1 MTPLQRKTKTY
12 SNLVLVG
19 PKSINNRVYAP
30 EVLRKAVEDG
40 LYDGVPIFLD
50 HEEKIQTLVG
60 RVTKAYWDEDKNC
73 IRGDIEIYDSP
84 YSSIIDI
91 IINVFGGEFG
101 FSHVVEAE
109 VDEDKESG
117 REYVKHINKVKS
129 VDLVT
134 DPATTRG
141 INEVQERVMNA
152 IRNVIKESK
161 IKKLRECGGNTTQK
175 PAVNANSLDV
185 VDSLIQSY
193 YNGEISLHALVKLLE
208 ILSQGELREN
218 VERKECCQENEGKAM
233 PKKKVKEQEPD
244 FMNDENIDEKDKE
257 VFDNEDTQEQE
268 EYKEK
273 EDETL
278 EEDSHL
284 EDEGEDY
291 EDDNQD
297 VEVEEDYMG
306 DEDEYKYEEYR
317 DEELD
322 EQDEEN
328 IEYKDDVEVEGDMD
342 WEAEEDMDWG
352 VEEDRKEDE
361 YYHEDKEIKES
372 KKRRKNKIKRVKES
386 VLSLKRE
393 LNLARKKLR
402 ESQKLL
408 EEIVKSRYVPSPKEY
423 KIISESKD
431 PVGLI
436 KILSEKRVVV
446 PKSKP
451 KTISESRKVEQS
463 KDEWDQMIE
472 EVRRR
477 KGLIR

>member
-1 MTPLQRKTKTY
+1 MPPLQGKIKTY

-19 PKSINNRVYAP
+19 PKSVNNRVYSP

-117 REYVKHINKVKS
+117 KEYVKHISKVKS

-134 DPATTRG
+134 DPATTKG

-152 IRNVIKESK
+152 IRNVIKESR
-161 IKKLRECGGNTTQK
+161 IRKLKECGENATQK
-175 PAVNANSLDV
+175 PAVNMQSLGV

-193 YNGEISLHALVKLLE
+193 YNGEISLPALVKLLE
-208 ILSQGELREN
+208 ILSQGELRES
-218 VERKECCQENEGKAM
+218 VKRKECCQESEGKTM
-233 PKKKVKEQEPD
+233 PKRKLKEQESD
-244 FMNDENIDEKDKE
+244 FMKDEVLDNKDKK
-257 VFDNEDTQEQE
+257 VVDGEDTKEQE
-268 EYKEK
+268 EDKEK

-278 EEDSHL
+278 EEGEDLENAEDNEESENKEFEEEEMSE
-284 EDEGEDY
+284 EDEESSNEELEEQDEDGM
-291 EDDNQD
+291 EGK
-297 VEVEEDYMG
+297 G
-306 DEDEYKYEEYR
+306 DEDEEE
-317 DEELD
+317 EM
-322 EQDEEN
+322 N
-328 IEYKDDVEVEGDMD
+328 
-342 WEAEEDMDWG
+342 ED
-352 VEEDRKEDE
+352 VEED
-361 YYHEDKEIKES
+361 HEDDEDSQGDKELKES
-372 KKRRKNKIKRVKES
+372 KKGSKNKTKQVKES
-386 VLSLKRE
+386 ILSLKRE
-393 LNLARKKLR
+393 LNLTRKKLR

-408 EEIVKSRYVPSPKEY
+408 EEIVKSRYIPSAREF

-431 PVGLI
+431 PVSLI

-446 PKSKP
+446 TKSKP
-451 KTISESRKVEQS
+451 KTISESRNNTQQP
-463 KDEWDQMIE
+463 DEWDQMIE

>member
-1 MTPLQRKTKTY
+1 MPPLQGKIKTY

-19 PKSINNRVYAP
+19 PKSVNNRVYAP
-30 EVLRKAVEDG
+30 DVLRKAVEDG

-84 YSSIIDI
+84 YSSLIDI

-117 REYVKHINKVKS
+117 KEYVKYISKVKS

-134 DPATTRG
+134 DPATTKG

-152 IRNVIKESK
+152 IRNVIKESR
-161 IKKLRECGGNTTQK
+161 IRKLKECGENTTQK
-175 PAVNANSLDV
+175 PAVNMQSLGV

-193 YNGEISLHALVKLLE
+193 YNGEISLPALVKLLE
-208 ILSQGELREN
+208 ILSQGELRES
-218 VERKECCQENEGKAM
+218 VERKECCQESGGETM
-233 PKKKVKEQEPD
+233 PKRKLKEQEASL
-244 FMNDENIDEKDKE
+244 MKDEKMDEKDKE
-257 VFDNEDTQEQE
+257 VINHEDTKEQE
-268 EYKEK
+268 EDKEK

-284 EDEGEDY
+284 EGEGEDKEVGEEGMEDENH
-291 EDDNQD
+291 EDDESSDEELEEQD
-297 VEVEEDYMG
+297 EEEMEDEGDGDLEEEMDEEVEEDYEE
-306 DEDEYKYEEYR
+306 DEDTH
-317 DEELD
+317 
-322 EQDEEN
+322 
-328 IEYKDDVEVEGDMD
+328 G
-342 WEAEEDMDWG
+342 
-352 VEEDRKEDE
+352 
-361 YYHEDKEIKES
+361 DKELKES
-372 KKRRKNKIKRVKES
+372 KKRSKNKTKQVKES
-386 VLSLKRE
+386 ILSLKRE
-393 LNLARKKLR
+393 LNLTRKKLR

-408 EEIVKSRYVPSPKEY
+408 EEIVKSRYVPSLKEY

-446 PKSKP
+446 TKSKP
-451 KTISESRKVEQS
+451 KTISESRNNTQQP
-463 KDEWDQMIE
+463 DEWDQMIE

>member
-1 MTPLQRKTKTY
+1 MPPLQGKTKTY

-19 PKSINNRVYAP
+19 PRSVNNRVYAP
-30 EVLRKAVEDG
+30 DVLRKAVENG
-40 LYDGVPIFLD
+40 LYNGVPIFLD

-117 REYVKHINKVKS
+117 KEYVKSISKVKS

-134 DPATTRG
+134 DPATTKG
-141 INEVQERVMNA
+141 INEVQERVMSA
-152 IRNVIKESK
+152 IRNVIKESR
-161 IKKLRECGGNTTQK
+161 IRKLKECGENTTQK
-175 PAVNANSLDV
+175 PAVNMQSLGV

-193 YNGEISLHALVKLLE
+193 YNGEISLPALVKLLE
-208 ILSQGELREN
+208 ILSQGELRES
-218 VERKECCQENEGKAM
+218 VERKECCQESEGKAM
-233 PKKKVKEQEPD
+233 PKRKLKEQEVD
-244 FMNDENIDEKDKE
+244 LMKDDKMDEKDKE
-257 VFDNEDTQEQE
+257 VVNHEDTKEQE
-268 EYKEK
+268 EDKEK
-273 EDETL
+273 EDDTL

-284 EDEGEDY
+284 EGEGEDKKVEEAGMEEENY
-291 EDDNQD
+291 ED
-297 VEVEEDYMG
+297 EEPHG
-306 DEDEYKYEEYR
+306 E
-317 DEELD
+317 DEELEEEYSEDAEDD
-322 EQDEEN
+322 E
-328 IEYKDDVEVEGDMD
+328 DVEEGMD
-342 WEAEEDMDWG
+342 EEAEEDH
-352 VEEDRKEDE
+352 EEDEND
-361 YYHEDKEIKES
+361 HEDKEIKES
-372 KKRRKNKIKRVKES
+372 KKRSANKTKQVKES

-393 LNLARKKLR
+393 LNLTRKKLR

-408 EEIVKSRYVPSPKEY
+408 EEIVKSRYIPSLKEY

-446 PKSKP
+446 TKSKP
-451 KTISESRKVEQS
+451 KTISESRNKTQQP
-463 KDEWDQMIE
+463 DEWDQMIE

>member
-1 MTPLQRKTKTY
+1 MPPLQGKTKTY

-19 PKSINNRVYAP
+19 PKSINNRIYASD
-30 EVLRKAVEDG
+30 VLRRAVKDG

-60 RVTKAYWDEDKNC
+60 RVTRAYWDEDKNC

-117 REYVKHINKVKS
+117 KEYVKHISKVKS

-134 DPATTRG
+134 DPATTKG

-152 IRNVIKESK
+152 IRNVIKESR
-161 IKKLRECGGNTTQK
+161 IRKLKECGENTTQK
-175 PAVNANSLDV
+175 PAVNMQSLGV

-208 ILSQGELREN
+208 ILSQGELRES
-218 VERKECCQENEGKAM
+218 VERKECCQESEGKTM
-233 PKKKVKEQEPD
+233 PKRKLKEQESD
-244 FMNDENIDEKDKE
+244 FMKDEVLDNKDKK
-257 VFDNEDTQEQE
+257 VVDGEDTKEQE
-268 EYKEK
+268 EDKEK

-284 EDEGEDY
+284 DGEGEDKEVGEGDMEDKNYEDEESSDEELEERDEDGIEGKGDEDLEEDMNEEVEGDY
-291 EDDNQD
+291 EDDED
-297 VEVEEDYMG
+297 VHGE
-306 DEDEYKYEEYR
+306 K
-317 DEELD
+317 EL
-322 EQDEEN
+322 
-328 IEYKDDVEVEGDMD
+328 
-342 WEAEEDMDWG
+342 
-352 VEEDRKEDE
+352 
-361 YYHEDKEIKES
+361 KES
-372 KKRRKNKIKRVKES
+372 SKNKVKQVKES

-393 LNLARKKLR
+393 LNLVRRKLR
-402 ESQKLL
+402 DSQKLL
-408 EEIVKSRYVPSPKEY
+408 EEIVKSRYVPSLKEY

-451 KTISESRKVEQS
+451 KTISESRNNTQQP
-463 KDEWDQMIE
+463 DEWDQMIE

>member
-1 MTPLQRKTKTY
+1 MPPSQGKIKTY

-19 PKSINNRVYAP
+19 PKSVNNRVYAP
-30 EVLRKAVEDG
+30 DVLRKAVEDG

-117 REYVKHINKVKS
+117 KEYVKHISKVKS

-134 DPATTRG
+134 DPATTKG

-152 IRNVIKESK
+152 IRNVIKESR
-161 IKKLRECGGNTTQK
+161 IRKLKECGENATQK
-175 PAVNANSLDV
+175 PAVNMQSLGV

-193 YNGEISLHALVKLLE
+193 YNGEISLPALVKLLE
-208 ILSQGELREN
+208 ILSQGELRES
-218 VERKECCQENEGKAM
+218 VERKECCQESEGETM
-233 PKKKVKEQEPD
+233 PKRKLKEQEASL
-244 FMNDENIDEKDKE
+244 MKDEKMDEKDKE
-257 VFDNEDTQEQE
+257 VINHEDTKEQE
-268 EYKEK
+268 EDKEK

-284 EDEGEDY
+284 EGEGEDKEVGEEGMEDENH
-291 EDDNQD
+291 EDDESSDEELEEQD
-297 VEVEEDYMG
+297 EEEMEDEGDGDLEEEMDEEVEEDYEE
-306 DEDEYKYEEYR
+306 DEDTH
-317 DEELD
+317 
-322 EQDEEN
+322 
-328 IEYKDDVEVEGDMD
+328 G
-342 WEAEEDMDWG
+342 
-352 VEEDRKEDE
+352 
-361 YYHEDKEIKES
+361 DKELKES
-372 KKRRKNKIKRVKES
+372 KKPSKSKTKQVKES
-386 VLSLKRE
+386 ILSLKRE
-393 LNLARKKLR
+393 LNLTRKKLR

-408 EEIVKSRYVPSPKEY
+408 EEIVKSRYVPSLKEY

-446 PKSKP
+446 TKSKP
-451 KTISESRKVEQS
+451 KTISESRNNTQQP
-463 KDEWDQMIE
+463 DEWDQMIE

>member
-1 MTPLQRKTKTY
+1 MPPLQGKIKSY

-84 YSSIIDI
+84 YSSVIDI

-117 REYVKHINKVKS
+117 KEYVKHISKVKS

-134 DPATTRG
+134 DPATTKG

-152 IRNVIKESK
+152 IRNVIKESRTR
-161 IKKLRECGGNTTQK
+161 KLKECGENATQK
-175 PAVNANSLDV
+175 PAVNMKSLGV

-193 YNGEISLHALVKLLE
+193 YNGEISLPALVKLLE
-208 ILSQGELREN
+208 ILSQGELRES
-218 VERKECCQENEGKAM
+218 VERKECCQESEGKTM
-233 PKKKVKEQEPD
+233 PKRKLKEQESD
-244 FMNDENIDEKDKE
+244 FVKDEKMDEKDKE
-257 VFDNEDTQEQE
+257 VVNHEDTKEQE
-268 EYKEK
+268 EDKEK

-278 EEDSHL
+278 EE
-284 EDEGEDY
+284 GEDLENA
-291 EDDNQD
+291 EDSEDSED
-297 VEVEEDYMG
+297 KEVEEGEMSE
-306 DEDEYKYEEYR
+306 EDEESSD
-317 DEELD
+317 DEELE

-328 IEYKDDVEVEGDMD
+328 MEGEGDEDVEDEMDEEVSDDHEGN
-342 WEAEEDMDWG
+342 EDD
-352 VEEDRKEDE
+352 
-361 YYHEDKEIKES
+361 HEDKELKES
-372 KKRRKNKIKRVKES
+372 KKRSKNKVKQVKES

-402 ESQKLL
+402 ESQRLL
-408 EEIVKSRYVPSPKEY
+408 EEIVKSRYVPSEKEY

>member
-1 MTPLQRKTKTY
+1 MPPLQGKTKTY

-19 PKSINNRVYAP
+19 PRSVNNRVYAP
-30 EVLRKAVEDG
+30 DVLRKAVEEG

-109 VDEDKESG
+109 VDEDRDSG
-117 REYVKHINKVKS
+117 KEYVKHISKVKS

-134 DPATTRG
+134 DPATTKG
-141 INEVQERVMNA
+141 INEVQERVMYA
-152 IRNVIKESK
+152 IRNVIKESR
-161 IKKLRECGGNTTQK
+161 KKQLKECGGNTTHK
-175 PAVNANSLDV
+175 PIGDTKSLGV
-185 VDSLIQSY
+185 VDNLIQSY
-193 YNGEISLHALVKLLE
+193 YNGEISLPALVKLLE
-208 ILSQGELREN
+208 ILSQGELREK
-218 VERKECCQENEGKAM
+218 VERKECCKENEGEAM
-233 PKKKVKEQEPD
+233 PKKKLKEQEAD
-244 FMNDENIDEKDKE
+244 FMKDEKMNEKDKE
-257 VFDNEDTQEQE
+257 VVNHEDTKEQE
-268 EYKEK
+268 EDKEK

-284 EDEGEDY
+284 EGENKDK
-291 EDDNQD
+291 
-297 VEVEEDYMG
+297 EVEEEESH
-306 DEDEYKYEEYR
+306 EDVEDHGK
-317 DEELD
+317 DEELEEEYD
-322 EQDEEN
+322 EDMEDDEDVKGE
-328 IEYKDDVEVEGDMD
+328 EDVEDV
-342 WEAEEDMDWG
+342 EEDMD
-352 VEEDRKEDE
+352 EDAEGDE
-361 YYHEDKEIKES
+361 VDHEDKELKES
-372 KKRRKNKIKRVKES
+372 KKRSKNKTKQVKES

-393 LNLARKKLR
+393 LNLTRKKLR

-408 EEIVKSRYVPSPKEY
+408 EEIVKSRYVPSVREY

-446 PKSKP
+446 AKNKP
-451 KTISESRKVEQS
+451 KTISESRNSTQQP
-463 KDEWDQMIE
+463 DELS
-472 EVRRR
+472 
-477 KGLIR
+477 LIHI

>member
-1 MTPLQRKTKTY
+1 MPPLQGKTKTY

-19 PKSINNRVYAP
+19 PKSINNRIYAP
-30 EVLRKAVEDG
+30 DVLRRAVEDG

-60 RVTKAYWDEDKNC
+60 RVTNAYWDEDKNC

-117 REYVKHINKVKS
+117 KEYVKHISKVKS

-134 DPATTRG
+134 DPATTKG

-152 IRNVIKESK
+152 IRNVIKESR
-161 IKKLRECGGNTTQK
+161 IRKLKECGENTTQK
-175 PAVNANSLDV
+175 PAINMQSLGV

-208 ILSQGELREN
+208 ILSQGELRES
-218 VERKECCQENEGKAM
+218 VERKECCQESEGKTM
-233 PKKKVKEQEPD
+233 PKRKLKEQESD
-244 FMNDENIDEKDKE
+244 FMKDEVLDNKDKK
-257 VFDNEDTQEQE
+257 VVDSEDTKEQE
-268 EYKEK
+268 EDKEK

-284 EDEGEDY
+284 DGESEDKEVGEEDMEDENY
-291 EDDNQD
+291 EDEESSDEELEEQD
-297 VEVEEDYMG
+297 KDGMEGKG
-306 DEDEYKYEEYR
+306 DEDLEE
-317 DEELD
+317 DMNE
-322 EQDEEN
+322 
-328 IEYKDDVEVEGDMD
+328 EVEGD
-342 WEAEEDMDWG
+342 
-352 VEEDRKEDE
+352 
-361 YYHEDKEIKES
+361 HEDDKDIHGEKELKES
-372 KKRRKNKIKRVKES
+372 SKNKTKQVKES

-393 LNLARKKLR
+393 LNLTRKKLR

-408 EEIVKSRYVPSPKEY
+408 EEIVKSRYVPSLKEY

-451 KTISESRKVEQS
+451 KTISESRNNTQQL
-463 KDEWDQMIE
+463 DEWDQMIE

>member
-1 MTPLQRKTKTY
+1 MPPLQGKTKTY

-19 PKSINNRVYAP
+19 PRSVNNRVYAP
-30 EVLRKAVEDG
+30 DVLRKAVENG

-117 REYVKHINKVKS
+117 KEYVKSISKVKS

-134 DPATTRG
+134 DPATTKG
-141 INEVQERVMNA
+141 INEVQERVMSA
-152 IRNVIKESK
+152 IRNVIKESR
-161 IKKLRECGGNTTQK
+161 IRKLKECGENTTQK
-175 PAVNANSLDV
+175 PAVNMKSLGV

-193 YNGEISLHALVKLLE
+193 YNGEISLPALVKLLE
-208 ILSQGELREN
+208 ILSQGELRES
-218 VERKECCQENEGKAM
+218 VERKECCQESEGKTM
-233 PKKKVKEQEPD
+233 PKRKLKEQEVD
-244 FMNDENIDEKDKE
+244 LMKDDKMDEKDKE
-257 VFDNEDTQEQE
+257 VVNHEDTKEQE
-268 EYKEK
+268 EDKEK
-273 EDETL
+273 EDDTL

-284 EDEGEDY
+284 EGEGEDKKVEEAGMEEENY
-291 EDDNQD
+291 EDEEPHGEDKELEEEYSEDAEDDED
-297 VEVEEDYMG
+297 VEEGM
-306 DEDEYKYEEYR
+306 DE
-317 DEELD
+317 
-322 EQDEEN
+322 
-328 IEYKDDVEVEGDMD
+328 
-342 WEAEEDMDWG
+342 EAEEDH
-352 VEEDRKEDE
+352 EEDEND
-361 YYHEDKEIKES
+361 HEDKEIKES
-372 KKRRKNKIKRVKES
+372 KKRSANKTKQVKES

-393 LNLARKKLR
+393 LNLTRKKLR

-408 EEIVKSRYVPSPKEY
+408 EEIVKSRYIPSLKEY

-446 PKSKP
+446 TKSKP
-451 KTISESRKVEQS
+451 KTISESRNNAQQP
-463 KDEWDQMIE
+463 DEWDQMIE

>member
-1 MTPLQRKTKTY
+1 MPPLQGKNKTY

-19 PKSINNRVYAP
+19 PKSVNNRVYAS

-73 IRGDIEIYDSP
+73 VRGDIEIYDSP

-117 REYVKHINKVKS
+117 KEYVKHISKVKS

-134 DPATTRG
+134 DPATTKG
-141 INEVQERVMNA
+141 INEIQEQVMNA
-152 IRNVIKESK
+152 IRNVIRESR
-161 IKKLRECGGNTTQK
+161 KKQLKECGENTTHK
-175 PAVNANSLDV
+175 PIGNIKPLGVI
-185 VDSLIQSY
+185 DSLIQSY
-193 YNGEISLHALVKLLE
+193 YNGEISLPELVKLLE
-208 ILSQGELREN
+208 ILSQGELREK
-218 VERKECCQENEGKAM
+218 VERKECCQESEGKTM
-233 PKKKVKEQEPD
+233 PKKKLKEQEAD
-244 FMNDENIDEKDKE
+244 FMKDEKMDEKDKE
-257 VFDNEDTQEQE
+257 VVDHEDTKEQE
-268 EYKEK
+268 EDKEK

-284 EDEGEDY
+284 EGEGEDK
-291 EDDNQD
+291 
-297 VEVEEDYMG
+297 EVEEGEMSE
-306 DEDEYKYEEYR
+306 EDEESD
-317 DEELD
+317 DEELE
-322 EQDEEN
+322 EQDEEDM
-328 IEYKDDVEVEGDMD
+328 EGEGDEDAEGDEDVEENM
-342 WEAEEDMDWG
+342 EED
-352 VEEDRKEDE
+352 VEEENEVD
-361 YYHEDKEIKES
+361 HEDKELKES
-372 KKRRKNKIKRVKES
+372 KKRSKNKTKQVKES

-393 LNLARKKLR
+393 LNLTRKKLR

-408 EEIVKSRYVPSPKEY
+408 EEIVKSRYVPSLKEY

-446 PKSKP
+446 TKSKP

>member
-1 MTPLQRKTKTY
+1 MPPLQGKTKTY

-19 PKSINNRVYAP
+19 PKSINNRIYAP
-30 EVLRKAVEDG
+30 DVLRKAVEDG

-84 YSSIIDI
+84 YSSLIDI
-91 IINVFGGEFG
+91 IINVFGSEFG

-117 REYVKHINKVKS
+117 KEYVKHISKVKS

-152 IRNVIKESK
+152 IRNVIKESRTRE
-161 IKKLRECGGNTTQK
+161 IKECGENTMQK
-175 PAVNANSLDV
+175 PAVNMQSLGV
-185 VDSLIQSY
+185 VDNLIQAY
-193 YNGEISLHALVKLLE
+193 YNGEISLPALVKLLE
-208 ILSQGELREN
+208 ILSQGELRES
-218 VERKECCQENEGKAM
+218 VERKECCQESEGKTM
-233 PKKKVKEQEPD
+233 PKRKLKEQESD
-244 FMNDENIDEKDKE
+244 FMKDEVLDNKDKK
-257 VFDNEDTQEQE
+257 VVDGEDTKEQE
-268 EYKEK
+268 EDKEK

-284 EDEGEDY
+284 DGEGEDKEVGEGDMEDENY
-291 EDDNQD
+291 ED
-297 VEVEEDYMG
+297 EESS
-306 DEDEYKYEEYR
+306 
-317 DEELD
+317 DEELE
-322 EQDEEN
+322 EQDEDGMEGKGDEN
-328 IEYKDDVEVEGDMD
+328 L
-342 WEAEEDMDWG
+342 EEDMNEE
-352 VEEDRKEDE
+352 VEKD
-361 YYHEDKEIKES
+361 HEDDEDVHGEKELKES
-372 KKRRKNKIKRVKES
+372 SKNKVKQVKES

-393 LNLARKKLR
+393 LNLVRRKLR
-402 ESQKLL
+402 DSQKLL
-408 EEIVKSRYVPSPKEY
+408 EEIVKSRYVPSLKEY

-446 PKSKP
+446 TKGKP
-451 KTISESRKVEQS
+451 KTISESRNNTQQP
-463 KDEWDQMIE
+463 DEWDQMIE

>member
-1 MTPLQRKTKTY
+1 MPPLQGKTKTY

-19 PKSINNRVYAP
+19 PKSVNNRVYAP

-60 RVTKAYWDEDKNC
+60 RVTKAYWDENKNC
-73 IRGDIEIYDSP
+73 VRGDIEIYDSP
-84 YSSIIDI
+84 YSSLIDI

-109 VDEDKESG
+109 VDEEKESG
-117 REYVKHINKVKS
+117 KEYVKHISKVKS

-134 DPATTRG
+134 DPATTKG

-152 IRNVIKESK
+152 IRNVIKESR
-161 IKKLRECGGNTTQK
+161 IRKLKECGENTTHK
-175 PAVNANSLDV
+175 PAVNMQSLGV

-193 YNGEISLHALVKLLE
+193 YNGEISLPALVKLLE
-208 ILSQGELREN
+208 ILSQGELRES
-218 VERKECCQENEGKAM
+218 VERKECCQESEGETM
-233 PKKKVKEQEPD
+233 PKRKLKEQEASL
-244 FMNDENIDEKDKE
+244 MKDEKMDEKDKE
-257 VFDNEDTQEQE
+257 VINHEDTKEQE
-268 EYKEK
+268 EDKEK

-284 EDEGEDY
+284 EGEGEDKEVGEEGMEDENH
-291 EDDNQD
+291 EDDESSDEELEEQD
-297 VEVEEDYMG
+297 EEEMEDEGDGDLEEEMDEEVEEDYEE
-306 DEDEYKYEEYR
+306 DEDTH
-317 DEELD
+317 
-322 EQDEEN
+322 
-328 IEYKDDVEVEGDMD
+328 G
-342 WEAEEDMDWG
+342 
-352 VEEDRKEDE
+352 
-361 YYHEDKEIKES
+361 DKELKES
-372 KKRRKNKIKRVKES
+372 KKRSKNKTKQVKES
-386 VLSLKRE
+386 ILSLKRE
-393 LNLARKKLR
+393 LNLTRKKLR

-408 EEIVKSRYVPSPKEY
+408 EEIVKSRYVPSLKEY

-446 PKSKP
+446 TKSKP
-451 KTISESRKVEQS
+451 KTISESRNNTQQP
-463 KDEWDQMIE
+463 DEWDQMIE

>member
-1 MTPLQRKTKTY
+1 MPPLQGKTKTY

-19 PKSINNRVYAP
+19 PKSVNNRIYAP
-30 EVLRKAVEDG
+30 DVLRKAVEDG

-109 VDEDKESG
+109 VDEEKESG
-117 REYVKHINKVKS
+117 KEYVKHISKVKS

-134 DPATTRG
+134 DPATTKG

-152 IRNVIKESK
+152 IRNVIKESR
-161 IKKLRECGGNTTQK
+161 IRKLKECGENTTQK
-175 PAVNANSLDV
+175 PAVNMQSLGV
-185 VDSLIQSY
+185 VDNLIQAY
-193 YNGEISLHALVKLLE
+193 YNGEISLPALVKLLE
-208 ILSQGELREN
+208 ILSQGELRES
-218 VERKECCQENEGKAM
+218 VERKECCQESEGETM
-233 PKKKVKEQEPD
+233 PKRKLKEQESSI
-244 FMNDENIDEKDKE
+244 MKDEDLNNKDKE
-257 VFDNEDTQEQE
+257 VVNNEDTKEQE
-268 EYKEK
+268 EDREK

-278 EEDSHL
+278 EEGEDLVNAEDNEESENKEVDEEEMSE
-284 EDEGEDY
+284 EDEESSDDELEEQDEDGMEGEGD
-291 EDDNQD
+291 EDEEEEMNE
-297 VEVEEDYMG
+297 EVEEDH
-306 DEDEYKYEEYR
+306 
-317 DEELD
+317 
-322 EQDEEN
+322 EEN
-328 IEYKDDVEVEGDMD
+328 EDDHEG
-342 WEAEEDMDWG
+342 
-352 VEEDRKEDE
+352 KEL
-361 YYHEDKEIKES
+361 KES
-372 KKRRKNKIKRVKES
+372 KKRNKNKVKQVKES

-393 LNLARKKLR
+393 LNLTRKKLR

-408 EEIVKSRYVPSPKEY
+408 EEIVKSRYVPSLKEY

-431 PVGLI
+431 PVSLI

-446 PKSKP
+446 AKSKP
-451 KTISESRKVEQS
+451 KTISESRNNTQQP
-463 KDEWDQMIE
+463 DEWDQMIE

>member
-1 MTPLQRKTKTY
+1 MPPLQGKTKTY

-19 PKSINNRVYAP
+19 PKSINNRIYDP
-30 EVLRKAVEDG
+30 DVLRRAVEDG

-60 RVTKAYWDEDKNC
+60 RVTNAYWDEDKNC

-117 REYVKHINKVKS
+117 KEYVKHISKVKS

-134 DPATTRG
+134 DPATTKG

-152 IRNVIKESK
+152 IRNVIKESR
-161 IKKLRECGGNTTQK
+161 IRKLKECGENTTQK
-175 PAVNANSLDV
+175 PAINMQSLGV

-208 ILSQGELREN
+208 ILSQGELRES
-218 VERKECCQENEGKAM
+218 VERKECCQESEGKTM
-233 PKKKVKEQEPD
+233 PKRKLKEQESD
-244 FMNDENIDEKDKE
+244 FMKDEVLDNKDKK
-257 VFDNEDTQEQE
+257 VVDSEDTKEQE
-268 EYKEK
+268 EDKEK

-284 EDEGEDY
+284 DGESEDKEVGEEDMEDENY
-291 EDDNQD
+291 EDEESSDEELEEQD
-297 VEVEEDYMG
+297 KDGMEGKG
-306 DEDEYKYEEYR
+306 DEDLEE
-317 DEELD
+317 DMNE
-322 EQDEEN
+322 
-328 IEYKDDVEVEGDMD
+328 EVEGD
-342 WEAEEDMDWG
+342 
-352 VEEDRKEDE
+352 
-361 YYHEDKEIKES
+361 HEDDKDIHGEKELKES
-372 KKRRKNKIKRVKES
+372 SKNKTKQVKES

-393 LNLARKKLR
+393 LNLTRKKLR

-408 EEIVKSRYVPSPKEY
+408 EEIVKSRYVPSLKEY

-451 KTISESRKVEQS
+451 KTISESRNNTQQL
-463 KDEWDQMIE
+463 DEWDQMIE

>member
-1 MTPLQRKTKTY
+1 MPPLQGKTKTY

-19 PKSINNRVYAP
+19 PKSINNRIYAP
-30 EVLRKAVEDG
+30 DVLRRAVEDG

-91 IINVFGGEFG
+91 IINVFGSEFG

-117 REYVKHINKVKS
+117 KEYVKHISKVKS

-134 DPATTRG
+134 DPATTKG

-152 IRNVIKESK
+152 IRNVIKESR
-161 IKKLRECGGNTTQK
+161 IRKLKECGENTTQK
-175 PAVNANSLDV
+175 PAVNMQSLGV

-208 ILSQGELREN
+208 ILSQGELRES
-218 VERKECCQENEGKAM
+218 VERKECCQESEGKTM
-233 PKKKVKEQEPD
+233 PKRKLKEQESD
-244 FMNDENIDEKDKE
+244 FMKDEVLDNKDKK
-257 VFDNEDTQEQE
+257 VVDSEDTKEQE
-268 EYKEK
+268 EDKEK

-284 EDEGEDY
+284 DGESEDKEVGEEDMEDENY
-291 EDDNQD
+291 ED
-297 VEVEEDYMG
+297 EESS
-306 DEDEYKYEEYR
+306 
-317 DEELD
+317 DEELE
-322 EQDEEN
+322 EQDKDGMEGKGDENLEEDMN
-328 IEYKDDVEVEGDMD
+328 EEVEGD
-342 WEAEEDMDWG
+342 
-352 VEEDRKEDE
+352 
-361 YYHEDKEIKES
+361 HEDDEDVHGEKELKES
-372 KKRRKNKIKRVKES
+372 SKNKTKQVKES

-393 LNLARKKLR
+393 LNLTRKKLR

-408 EEIVKSRYVPSPKEY
+408 EEIVKSRYVPSLKEY

-451 KTISESRKVEQS
+451 KTISESRNNTQQL
-463 KDEWDQMIE
+463 DEWDQMIE

>member
-1 MTPLQRKTKTY
+1 MPPLQGKTKTY

-19 PKSINNRVYAP
+19 PKSVNNRVYAP
-30 EVLRKAVEDG
+30 DVLRKAVEDG

-117 REYVKHINKVKS
+117 KEYVKHISKVKS

-134 DPATTRG
+134 DPATTKG
-141 INEVQERVMNA
+141 INEVQERVMSA
-152 IRNVIKESK
+152 IRNVIKESR
-161 IKKLRECGGNTTQK
+161 KKQLKECGENTTQK
-175 PAVNANSLDV
+175 TAVNMQPLGV
-185 VDSLIQSY
+185 VDNLIQAY
-193 YNGEISLHALVKLLE
+193 YNGEISLPALVKLLD
-208 ILSQGELREN
+208 ILSQGELRES
-218 VERKECCQENEGKAM
+218 VERKECCHESEGETM
-233 PKKKVKEQEPD
+233 PKRKLKEQESN
-244 FMNDENIDEKDKE
+244 FMKDEKMDEKDKE
-257 VFDNEDTQEQE
+257 VINHEDTKEQE
-268 EYKEK
+268 EDKEK

-284 EDEGEDY
+284 EGEGEDK
-291 EDDNQD
+291 
-297 VEVEEDYMG
+297 EVGEEYM
-306 DEDEYKYEEYR
+306 EDENHE
-317 DEELD
+317 DEESSDDELG
-322 EQDEEN
+322 EQDEE
-328 IEYKDDVEVEGDMD
+328 EMEDEGDGDVEEEMD
-342 WEAEEDMDWG
+342 EEAEED
-352 VEEDRKEDE
+352 
-361 YYHEDKEIKES
+361 HEDKELKES
-372 KKRRKNKIKRVKES
+372 KKPSKSKTKQVKES

-393 LNLARKKLR
+393 LNLTRKKLR

-408 EEIVKSRYVPSPKEY
+408 EEIVKSRYVPSAKEY

-446 PKSKP
+446 TKSKP
-451 KTISESRKVEQS
+451 KTISESRNNTQQP
-463 KDEWDQMIE
+463 DEWDQMIE

>member
-1 MTPLQRKTKTY
+1 MPPLQGKTKTY

-19 PKSINNRVYAP
+19 PKSVNNRIYAP
-30 EVLRKAVEDG
+30 DVLRKAVEDG

-117 REYVKHINKVKS
+117 KEYVKHISKVKS

-152 IRNVIKESK
+152 IRSVIKESR
-161 IKKLRECGGNTTQK
+161 IRKLKECGENTT
-175 PAVNANSLDV
+175 VNMQSLGV

-208 ILSQGELREN
+208 ILSQGELRES
-218 VERKECCQENEGKAM
+218 VERKECCQESEGKTM
-233 PKKKVKEQEPD
+233 PKRKLKEQESD
-244 FMNDENIDEKDKE
+244 FMKDEVLNNKDKK
-257 VFDNEDTQEQE
+257 VVDSEDTLEQE

-278 EEDSHL
+278 EEGEDL
-284 EDEGEDY
+284 ENVEDGEESENKEFEEEGVSEEDGELSDEELEEYDEEDMEGEGD
-291 EDDNQD
+291 EDLEEEMNK
-297 VEVEEDYMG
+297 EVEEDYKW
-306 DEDEYKYEEYR
+306 D
-317 DEELD
+317 
-322 EQDEEN
+322 
-328 IEYKDDVEVEGDMD
+328 KD
-342 WEAEEDMDWG
+342 
-352 VEEDRKEDE
+352 VEEDHEGYEGD
-361 YYHEDKEIKES
+361 HEDKELKES
-372 KKRRKNKIKRVKES
+372 KKRNKNKTKQIKES

-393 LNLARKKLR
+393 LNLTRKKLR

-408 EEIVKSRYVPSPKEY
+408 EEIVKSRYVPSLKEY

-446 PKSKP
+446 AKSKP
-451 KTISESRKVEQS
+451 KTISESRNNTQQP
-463 KDEWDQMIE
+463 DEWDQMIE

>member
-1 MTPLQRKTKTY
+1 MPPLQGKTKTY

-19 PKSINNRVYAP
+19 PKSVNNRVYAP
-30 EVLRKAVEDG
+30 DVLRKAVEDG

-50 HEEKIQTLVG
+50 HEEKIQNLVG

-84 YSSIIDI
+84 YSSLIDI
-91 IINVFGGEFG
+91 IINVFGSEFG

-109 VDEDKESG
+109 VDEEKESG
-117 REYVKHINKVKS
+117 KEYVKHISKVKS

-134 DPATTRG
+134 DPATTKG

-152 IRNVIKESK
+152 IRNVIKESR
-161 IKKLRECGGNTTQK
+161 IRKLKECGENTTQK
-175 PAVNANSLDV
+175 PAVNMQPLGV

-193 YNGEISLHALVKLLE
+193 YNGEISLPALVKLLE
-208 ILSQGELREN
+208 ILSQGELRES
-218 VERKECCQENEGKAM
+218 VQRKECCQESEGKAM
-233 PKKKVKEQEPD
+233 PKKKLKEQEASL
-244 FMNDENIDEKDKE
+244 MKDEKMDEKDKE
-257 VFDNEDTQEQE
+257 VINHEDTKEQE
-268 EYKEK
+268 EDKEK

-284 EDEGEDY
+284 DGEGEDKEVEEEYMEDDNHEDEESSDDELEEQDEEEMEDEGDG
-291 EDDNQD
+291 D
-297 VEVEEDYMG
+297 VEEEMDEEVEEDHEE
-306 DEDEYKYEEYR
+306 DEDS
-317 DEELD
+317 
-322 EQDEEN
+322 Q
-328 IEYKDDVEVEGDMD
+328 G
-342 WEAEEDMDWG
+342 
-352 VEEDRKEDE
+352 
-361 YYHEDKEIKES
+361 DKELKES
-372 KKRRKNKIKRVKES
+372 KKGSKNKTKQVKES
-386 VLSLKRE
+386 ILSLKRE
-393 LNLARKKLR
+393 LNLTRKKLR

-408 EEIVKSRYVPSPKEY
+408 EEIVKSRYVPSLKEY

-446 PKSKP
+446 TKGKP
-451 KTISESRKVEQS
+451 KTISESRNNTQQP
-463 KDEWDQMIE
+463 DEWDQMIE

>member
-1 MTPLQRKTKTY
+1 MPPLQGKIKTY

-19 PKSINNRVYAP
+19 PKSVNNRVYAP
-30 EVLRKAVEDG
+30 DVLRKAVEDG

-60 RVTKAYWDEDKNC
+60 RVTKAYWDENKNC

-84 YSSIIDI
+84 YSSLIDI
-91 IINVFGGEFG
+91 IINVFGSEFG

-117 REYVKHINKVKS
+117 KEYVKHISKVKS

-134 DPATTRG
+134 DPATTKG

-152 IRNVIKESK
+152 IRNVIKESR
-161 IKKLRECGGNTTQK
+161 IRKLKECGENTTQK
-175 PAVNANSLDV
+175 PAVNMQSLGV

-193 YNGEISLHALVKLLE
+193 YNGEISLPALVKLLE
-208 ILSQGELREN
+208 ILSQGELRES
-218 VERKECCQENEGKAM
+218 VQIKECCHESEGKTM
-233 PKKKVKEQEPD
+233 PKRKLKEQESD
-244 FMNDENIDEKDKE
+244 FMKDEELDNKDKK
-257 VFDNEDTQEQE
+257 VVDGEDTKEQE
-268 EYKEK
+268 EDKEK

-284 EDEGEDY
+284 DGEGEDKEVGEEGMEEENY
-291 EDDNQD
+291 EDEESSDKELEEQD
-297 VEVEEDYMG
+297 EDGMEGEGDEDVEDKTDEEVEEDHEE
-306 DEDEYKYEEYR
+306 DEDTY
-317 DEELD
+317 
-322 EQDEEN
+322 
-328 IEYKDDVEVEGDMD
+328 G
-342 WEAEEDMDWG
+342 
-352 VEEDRKEDE
+352 
-361 YYHEDKEIKES
+361 DKELKES
-372 KKRRKNKIKRVKES
+372 KKGDKNKTKQVKES

-393 LNLARKKLR
+393 LNLTRKKLR

-408 EEIVKSRYVPSPKEY
+408 EEIVRSRYVPSLKEY

-446 PKSKP
+446 TKSKP
-451 KTISESRKVEQS
+451 KTISESRNNTQQP
-463 KDEWDQMIE
+463 DEWDQMIE

>member
-1 MTPLQRKTKTY
+1 MPPLQGKTKTY

-19 PKSINNRVYAP
+19 PKSVNNRIYAP
-30 EVLRKAVEDG
+30 DVLRRAVEDG

-117 REYVKHINKVKS
+117 KEYVKHISKVKS

-134 DPATTRG
+134 DPATTKG

-152 IRNVIKESK
+152 IRNVIKESR
-161 IKKLRECGGNTTQK
+161 IRKLKECGENTTQK
-175 PAVNANSLDV
+175 PAVNMQSLGV

-193 YNGEISLHALVKLLE
+193 YNSEISLHALVKLLE
-208 ILSQGELREN
+208 ILSQGELREG
-218 VERKECCQENEGKAM
+218 VERKECCQESEGKTM
-233 PKKKVKEQEPD
+233 PKRKLKEQESD
-244 FMNDENIDEKDKE
+244 FMKDEVLDNKDKK
-257 VFDNEDTQEQE
+257 VVDSEDTKEQE
-268 EYKEK
+268 EDKEK

-284 EDEGEDY
+284 DGESEDKEVGEEDMEDENY
-291 EDDNQD
+291 EDEESSDEELEEQD
-297 VEVEEDYMG
+297 KDGMEGKG
-306 DEDEYKYEEYR
+306 DEDLEE
-317 DEELD
+317 DMNE
-322 EQDEEN
+322 
-328 IEYKDDVEVEGDMD
+328 EVEGD
-342 WEAEEDMDWG
+342 
-352 VEEDRKEDE
+352 
-361 YYHEDKEIKES
+361 HEDDEDIHGEKELKES
-372 KKRRKNKIKRVKES
+372 SKNKTKQVKES
-386 VLSLKRE
+386 VLLLKRE
-393 LNLARKKLR
+393 LNLVRRKLR
-402 ESQKLL
+402 DSQKLL
-408 EEIVKSRYVPSPKEY
+408 EEIVKSRYVPSLKEY

-451 KTISESRKVEQS
+451 KTISESRNNTQQL
-463 KDEWDQMIE
+463 DEWDQMIE

>member
-1 MTPLQRKTKTY
+1 MPPSQGKIKTY

-19 PKSINNRVYAP
+19 PKSVNNRVYSP

-73 IRGDIEIYDSP
+73 VRGDIEIYDSP

-109 VDEDKESG
+109 VDEEKESG
-117 REYVKHINKVKS
+117 KEYVKHISKVKS

-134 DPATTRG
+134 DPATTKG

-152 IRNVIKESK
+152 IRNVIKESR
-161 IKKLRECGGNTTQK
+161 IRKLKECGENATQK
-175 PAVNANSLDV
+175 PAVNMQPLGV

-193 YNGEISLHALVKLLE
+193 YNGEISLPALVKLLE
-208 ILSQGELREN
+208 ILSQGELRES
-218 VERKECCQENEGKAM
+218 VQRKECCHESEGKTM
-233 PKKKVKEQEPD
+233 PKKKLKEQEASL
-244 FMNDENIDEKDKE
+244 MKDEKMDEKDKE
-257 VFDNEDTQEQE
+257 VINHEDTKEKE
-268 EYKEK
+268 EDKEK

-284 EDEGEDY
+284 DGEGEDKEVGEEGIEEENYEDEESSDEELEEQDEEEMEDEGDG
-291 EDDNQD
+291 D
-297 VEVEEDYMG
+297 VEEEMDEEVEEDYEE
-306 DEDEYKYEEYR
+306 DEDTH
-317 DEELD
+317 
-322 EQDEEN
+322 
-328 IEYKDDVEVEGDMD
+328 G
-342 WEAEEDMDWG
+342 
-352 VEEDRKEDE
+352 
-361 YYHEDKEIKES
+361 DKELKES
-372 KKRRKNKIKRVKES
+372 KKPSKSKTKQVKES

-393 LNLARKKLR
+393 LNLTRKKLR

-408 EEIVKSRYVPSPKEY
+408 EEIVKSRYVPSLKEY

-446 PKSKP
+446 TKSKP
-451 KTISESRKVEQS
+451 KTISESRNNTQQP
-463 KDEWDQMIE
+463 DEWDQMIE

>member
-1 MTPLQRKTKTY
+1 MPPLQGKIKTY

-19 PKSINNRVYAP
+19 PKSVNNRVYAP
-30 EVLRKAVEDG
+30 DVLRKAVEDG

-109 VDEDKESG
+109 VDEEKESG
-117 REYVKHINKVKS
+117 KEYVKHISKVKS

-134 DPATTRG
+134 DPATTKG

-152 IRNVIKESK
+152 IRNVIKESRTM
-161 IKKLRECGGNTTQK
+161 KLKECGENTTQK
-175 PAVNANSLDV
+175 PAVNMQSLGV

-193 YNGEISLHALVKLLE
+193 YNGEISLPALVKLLE
-208 ILSQGELREN
+208 ILSQGELRES
-218 VERKECCQENEGKAM
+218 VKRKECCQESEGKTM
-233 PKKKVKEQEPD
+233 PKRKLKEQEASL
-244 FMNDENIDEKDKE
+244 MKDEKMDEKDKE
-257 VFDNEDTQEQE
+257 VINHEDTKEQE
-268 EYKEK
+268 EDKEK

-284 EDEGEDY
+284 EGEVEDKEVGEEGMEEENYEDEESSDEELEEQDEDGMEGE
-291 EDDNQD
+291 
-297 VEVEEDYMG
+297 G
-306 DEDEYKYEEYR
+306 DEDVEDEM
-317 DEELD
+317 DEEVSED
-322 EQDEEN
+322 HEDNE
-328 IEYKDDVEVEGDMD
+328 DD
-342 WEAEEDMDWG
+342 
-352 VEEDRKEDE
+352 
-361 YYHEDKEIKES
+361 HEDKELKES
-372 KKRRKNKIKRVKES
+372 KKRSKNKTKQVKES

-408 EEIVKSRYVPSPKEY
+408 EEIVKSRYIPSAREF

-431 PVGLI
+431 PVSLI

-446 PKSKP
+446 TKSKP
-451 KTISESRKVEQS
+451 KTISESRNNTQQP
-463 KDEWDQMIE
+463 DEWDQMIE